1 MSERT
6 MLRKEGGTVVHAAG
20 TDEGHAKVD
29 VQNEPLQVEVAD
41 LGTVDVEVTNADPI
55 DVNVANEGPLDAN
68 ITNEEPIE
76 VEVAN
81 AEPIDVSIS
90 DERLPLLTAENESTG
105 DPEDLKA
112 TSQGQLL
119 VKSEDAYPFY
129 DQYEVHDLGS
139 EQVAAGATEYLAAFA
154 AIGSL
159 SDRVLLL
166 TITGD
171 GTATIGIDVAADLD
185 QSYVPVW
192 YRRETAIATGLVKT
206 SGLSGKVALDLPAG
220 LWIRYVR
227 VWVTETGEAN
237 TVTVAAKVGG
247 RP

>member
-1 MSERT
+1 

-119 VKSEDAYPFY
+119 VKSEDAQPFY
-129 DQYEVHDLGS
+129 EQYEIHDLGS
-139 EQVAAGATEYLAAFA
+139 EQVGPGGATEYLATYAV
-154 AIGSL
+154 IGTL
-159 SDRVLLL
+159 SDRVLLV

-171 GTATIGIDVAADLD
+171 GTATIGIDVAMGYDTDGATPL
-185 QSYVPVW
+185 W
-192 YRRETAIATGLVKT
+192 YRRTTALATGLLKT

-220 LWIRYVR
+220 LWIRYIR